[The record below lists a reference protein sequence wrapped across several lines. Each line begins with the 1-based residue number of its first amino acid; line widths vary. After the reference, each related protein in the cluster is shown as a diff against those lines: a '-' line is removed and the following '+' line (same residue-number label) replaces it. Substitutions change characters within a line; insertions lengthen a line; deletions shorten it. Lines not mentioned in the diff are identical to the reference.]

1 MIPTSWASSIWGY
14 KIRLELPEYALLQII
29 VLSWTDRPCD
39 EGLTPLSS
47 LRTIASEMDVVAS
60 VTVEKGRSVSGLEIM
75 AMGDTYLVAKLAAM
89 SSSSL

>member
-1 MIPTSWASSIWGY
+1 M
-14 KIRLELPEYALLQII
+14 
-29 VLSWTDRPCD
+29 
-39 EGLTPLSS
+39 
-47 LRTIASEMDVVAS
+47 VAS